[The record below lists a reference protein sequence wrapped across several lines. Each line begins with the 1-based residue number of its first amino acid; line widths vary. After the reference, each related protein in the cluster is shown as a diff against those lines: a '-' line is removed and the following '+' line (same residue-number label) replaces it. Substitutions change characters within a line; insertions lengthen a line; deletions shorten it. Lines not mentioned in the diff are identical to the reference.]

1 MPDTSMPENAWNSL
15 QIYEKEG
22 TEESLNEA
30 LNLLKCLRDQLDTVR
45 EKYWEK
51 RIRAITRRQDE
62 LFSSQA

>member
-1 MPDTSMPENAWNSL
+1 MPDTSMPENPWNSL

-45 EKYWEK
+45 EKYWEM